1 MCSWKLII
9 FFLYFR
15 DKSYDS
21 ESETESPGDNEV
33 QEDESDSVQSTSEPI
48 PQHLQRPDMINP
60 DLPSTC
66 TMLTTAQGMNL
77 VSPVSPIIFRIH
89 NFFLIKKKSFYL
101 NVQSKYLFKLFKYL
115 LLGWFVVSKFTLQS
129 KWSF

>member
-1 MCSWKLII
+1 MSHNVELKINY
-9 FFLYFR
+9 FFMYFR
-15 DKSYDS
+15 DKSNES

-33 QEDESDSVQSTSEPI
+33 PEDESDSVQSTSEPI

-89 NFFLIKKKSFYL
+89 NFFF
-101 NVQSKYLFKLFKYL
+101 N
-115 LLGWFVVSKFTLQS
+115 
-129 KWSF
+129 

>member
-1 MCSWKLII
+1 MCNWKLII

-77 VSPVSPIIFRIH
+77 VSPIIFRIH
-89 NFFLIKKKSFYL
+89 NFFL
-101 NVQSKYLFKLFKYL
+101 N
-115 LLGWFVVSKFTLQS
+115 
-129 KWSF
+129 

>member
-1 MCSWKLII
+1 MCNWKLTI

-77 VSPVSPIIFRIH
+77 VSPIIFRIH
-89 NFFLIKKKSFYL
+89 RKCFLDKKNLSTWMFNQNTSLNFSNTYF
-101 NVQSKYLFKLFKYL
+101 